1 MDLLKSSR
9 RGFLKYTGLSALG
22 AFITACLSSNAP
34 AGGGA
39 ASPAAGGAGGGVAI
53 ASPASTINWKIQSG
67 WAGNDIFQEMFIDW
81 AKKVDEMSGGRLKID
96 TLQVNSVTNTA
107 AAIDAVS
114 SGTLDGAHHVAVY
127 YFGKDHSLSL
137 FGTGPMM
144 GLNGQQWLSWFYYGG
159 GFELYQDLVQR
170 KLKLNVVSFLHMP
183 MQCQPLGWFKDEIKS
198 PDDFKGMK
206 FRTVGLAT
214 GVYQGM
220 GASVISVP
228 GAEVASALDR
238 GTIDA
243 AEFNNTTSDIAYGM
257 PDVRKVMMAQSYH
270 QPGEAL
276 LIDINKARWDALPKD
291 LQAIVKYSIFA
302 QSADGEWKQISKNA
316 DDYAK
321 LVSRGI
327 KIVQT
332 PKVVLEAQL
341 KAWDGILANES
352 KDNPEFVKIIDS
364 QKKWAQKV
372 YPWTEKINIPTPDP
386 VSYNWFLKK

>member
-1 MDLLKSSR
+1 
-9 RGFLKYTGLSALG
+9 LG

-39 ASPAAGGAGGGVAI
+39 ASPATGGAGGGVAI
-53 ASPASTINWKIQSG
+53 ASPASTITWKMQSG
-67 WAGNDIFQEMFIDW
+67 WAGNDIFQEMFLDW

-114 SGTLDGAHHVAVY
+114 SGTLDGAHHVPVY
-127 YFGKDHSLSL
+127 YFGKDHSVSL

-159 GFELYQDLVQR
+159 GFELYQDIVQR

-257 PDVRKVMMAQSYH
+257 PDVRKVLMTQSYH

-276 LIDINKARWDALPKD
+276 AIDINKSRWDALPKD

-302 QSADGEWKQISKNA
+302 QSADGEWKQIAKNSE
-316 DDYAK
+316 DYAK

-332 PKVVLEAQL
+332 PKPVLEAQL

-352 KDNPEFVKIIDS
+352 KDNPEFVKVVES
-364 QKKWAQKV
+364 QKKWAQRV

-386 VSYNWFLKK
+386 VSYNWFIKK